1 MKTQSTENTK
11 NMEKAVKMDKIK
23 YTETMEKDKI
33 QFIENMKIMEKMKNL
48 KEIEIEQKI
57 KDI

>member
-1 MKTQSTENTK
+1 
-11 NMEKAVKMDKIK
+11 MEKAVKMDKIK

>member
-1 MKTQSTENTK
+1 
-11 NMEKAVKMDKIK
+11 MEKAVKMDKIK

-33 QFIENMKIMEKMKNL
+33 QFIEKMKIMERMKNL